1 MWLRIVDRTLSRA
14 LAPYCRRRPESHTG
28 GTDTGSRA
36 GAEGDTAE
44 GDTAEG
50 TLLRGH
56 VLLRVSHTAEGDTDE
71 GTLLRGTLLKGTCPA
86 EGVTHS

>member
-44 GDTAEG
+44 G

-71 GTLLRGTLLKGTCPA
+71 GTLLRGTLLKGRDIA
-86 EGVTHS
+86 EGDMPC